1 MINEQQIFE
10 ELSNLCR
17 SKGFIHVLVKMW
29 FNDNYF
35 RANKKG
41 NFTTSQISEFQA
53 NRKKLNRNELN
64 TLLALVVQNNP
75 NFFYDQVPQQEKSD
89 EYSTRAYKLLED
101 FHKIFQEKSIINIME
116 KFSNLKVNGDLQLKQ
131 QESDWF
137 LNENNIREA
146 VFYSGDGAYDFQ
158 YQDLGCLKYIND
170 NKWFIE
176 NKGFSV
182 ECAHFFIEAIF
193 HINHKKIHNAINS
206 EQTVSIQSF
215 IYTKKDFIDLFETY
229 KKENYLPTDF
239 LIDKI
244 ISFISAFSFKLDNL
258 EDLDKFQ
265 SFDDFNPLVAFPF
278 IKLSED
284 KFLLLDLYTLSQ
296 AFYETPFFWL
306 SSDNK
311 YNNLASKNRGEFTEN
326 MVYSIFCDVFGKEN
340 VWLNVD
346 LYSKSGLNHSKKD
359 RIGEIDILVNIHGY
373 SLVFQAKSKK
383 LTINARKGNIQQIDN
398 DFSKAI
404 QHAYNQAFEC
414 SKILLGN
421 DYIARIEGEIV
432 KLPETDF
439 CIPICV
445 LSEHFPALTMQIRWL
460 LKENQHEKI
469 ASALVFDVF
478 LLDLMYKTLNTPLEF
493 IHFIS
498 VLSNV
503 REIFLAN
510 TQIDLLAVHLSRN
523 LLCSEDADMFYLDNG
538 LSADLDL
545 FLLNKRRNIITHTD
559 KNEIPS
565 LSCWF
570 KFKDTYWWQLFAFC
584 SQLDIKEKFKFGLE
598 LLQLSGEFIE
608 QYNSIVLDRINKL
621 KLNTNQIISDFTMF
635 LGNNHGLTVYVHNSP
650 FITEEV
656 KEQIYEHANLRKY
669 HAKSNLWFAL
679 IISTKG
685 VVKYIDIL
693 DSEWVF
699 NDEMQQKYQRVFG
712 RKPTQKLFID
722 GRAVTRKIGRN
733 EPCPCD
739 SGKKYKRC
747 CGK

>member
-101 FHKIFQEKSIINIME
+101 FHKIFKEKSIINIME

-182 ECAHFFIEAIF
+182 EYAHFFIEAIF

-503 REIFLAN
+503 REIFLVN

-559 KNEIPS
+559 RNEIPS

-635 LGNNHGLTVYVHNSP
+635 LSNNHGLTVYVHNSP

-733 EPCPCD
+733 EPCPCN

>member
-64 TLLALVVQNNP
+64 TLLALVVQNNL

-182 ECAHFFIEAIF
+182 EYAHFFIEAIF

-559 KNEIPS
+559 RNEIPS

-635 LGNNHGLTVYVHNSP
+635 LSNNHGLTVYVHNSP

-733 EPCPCD
+733 EPCPCN

>member
-182 ECAHFFIEAIF
+182 EYAHFFIEAIF

-278 IKLSED
+278 IKLSKD

>member
-1 MINEQQIFE
+1 MTTEQQIFE
-10 ELSNLCR
+10 ELSNLCG

-29 FNDNYF
+29 FKDNYF

-53 NRKKLNRNELN
+53 NREKLNRNELN
-64 TLLALVVQNNP
+64 TLLALVVKHNP
-75 NFFYDQVPQQEKSD
+75 NFFHDEVPKQEILD
-89 EYSTRAYKLLED
+89 EYTIKAYKLLED
-101 FHKIFQEKSIINIME
+101 FHEIFRKKSIINMME
-116 KFSNLKVNGDLQLKQ
+116 KFSNLKENGNLQLKQ

-137 LNENNIREA
+137 LNESNIREA
-146 VFYSGDGAYDFQ
+146 IFYSGDGAYDFQ
-158 YQDLGCLKYIND
+158 YQDLGYWKYIND
-170 NKWFIE
+170 NEWFIK
-176 NKGFSV
+176 NKNFS
-182 ECAHFFIEAIF
+182 IEYACFSIELIF
-193 HINHKKIHNAINS
+193 HIHHQKIDSLLGSKSRI
-206 EQTVSIQSF
+206 SIQSF
-215 IYTKKDFIDLFETY
+215 IYNKKDFIDIFEKY
-229 KKENYLPTDF
+229 KEKHQLPTDF
-239 LIDKI
+239 SINEI

-278 IKLSED
+278 VKVSED
-284 KFLLLDLYTLSQ
+284 EFLLLDLYTLSQ

-306 SSDNK
+306 SSDGRYK
-311 YNNLASKNRGEFTEN
+311 NLASKNRGEFTEY
-326 MVYSIFCDVFGKEN
+326 MVYTIFCDVFGKEN

-383 LTINARKGNIQQIDN
+383 LTIKARKGNIQQIDN

-421 DYIARIEGEIV
+421 DYIAKIEGEIV

-498 VLSNV
+498 TLSNA

-523 LLCSEDADMFYLDNG
+523 LLCSDDADIYYLDNG
-538 LSADLDL
+538 LSAELDL
-545 FLLNKRRNIITHTD
+545 FLLEKRRNVITNKSND
-559 KNEIPS
+559 EVSS
-565 LSCWF
+565 LSCWY
-570 KFKDTYWWQLFAFC
+570 KFKDTYWWKLFEYC
-584 SQLDIKEKFKFGLE
+584 SQLDTKEKFKFGLE
-598 LLQLSGEFIE
+598 LLQLSGELIE
-608 QYNSIVLDRINKL
+608 KYNSIVSGRINKL
-621 KLNTNQIISDFTMF
+621 NLNPRQIISDFTIN
-635 LGNNHGLTVYVHNSP
+635 LSNSHGITVYVSNSP
-650 FITEEV
+650 LITEAI
-656 KEQIYEHANLRKY
+656 KSKIYRHASLRKY
-669 HAKSNLWFAL
+669 HEKSNLWFAL

-685 VVKYIDIL
+685 IVKYIDIL
-693 DSEWVF
+693 DSEWKF
-699 NDEMQQKYQRVFG
+699 NDEMQREYQRIFG
-712 RKPTQKLFID
+712 RQPKQKLFIE
-722 GRAVTRKIGRN
+722 GKVMTRKIGRN
-733 EPCPCD
+733 ELCPCG

>member
-182 ECAHFFIEAIF
+182 EYAHFFIEAIF

-559 KNEIPS
+559 RNEIPS

-635 LGNNHGLTVYVHNSP
+635 LSNNHGLTVYVHNSP
-650 FITEEV
+650 FITEEI

-733 EPCPCD
+733 EPCPCN

>member
-17 SKGFIHVLVKMW
+17 SNGFIHVLVKMW

-182 ECAHFFIEAIF
+182 EYAHFFIEAIF

-559 KNEIPS
+559 RNEIPS

-635 LGNNHGLTVYVHNSP
+635 LSNNHGLTVYVHNSP

-733 EPCPCD
+733 EPCPCN

>member
-1 MINEQQIFE
+1 
-10 ELSNLCR
+10 
-17 SKGFIHVLVKMW
+17 
-29 FNDNYF
+29 
-35 RANKKG
+35 
-41 NFTTSQISEFQA
+41 
-53 NRKKLNRNELN
+53 
-64 TLLALVVQNNP
+64 
-75 NFFYDQVPQQEKSD
+75 
-89 EYSTRAYKLLED
+89 
-101 FHKIFQEKSIINIME
+101 
-116 KFSNLKVNGDLQLKQ
+116 
-131 QESDWF
+131 
-137 LNENNIREA
+137 
-146 VFYSGDGAYDFQ
+146 
-158 YQDLGCLKYIND
+158 
-170 NKWFIE
+170 
-176 NKGFSV
+176 
-182 ECAHFFIEAIF
+182 
-193 HINHKKIHNAINS
+193 
-206 EQTVSIQSF
+206 
-215 IYTKKDFIDLFETY
+215 
-229 KKENYLPTDF
+229 
-239 LIDKI
+239 
-244 ISFISAFSFKLDNL
+244 
-258 EDLDKFQ
+258 
-265 SFDDFNPLVAFPF
+265 
-278 IKLSED
+278 
-284 KFLLLDLYTLSQ
+284 
-296 AFYETPFFWL
+296 
-306 SSDNK
+306 
-311 YNNLASKNRGEFTEN
+311 
-326 MVYSIFCDVFGKEN
+326 
-340 VWLNVD
+340 
-346 LYSKSGLNHSKKD
+346 
-359 RIGEIDILVNIHGY
+359 
-373 SLVFQAKSKK
+373 
-383 LTINARKGNIQQIDN
+383 
-398 DFSKAI
+398 
-404 QHAYNQAFEC
+404 
-414 SKILLGN
+414 
-421 DYIARIEGEIV
+421 
-432 KLPETDF
+432 
-439 CIPICV
+439 
-445 LSEHFPALTMQIRWL
+445 MQIRWL

-559 KNEIPS
+559 RNEIPS

-635 LGNNHGLTVYVHNSP
+635 LSNNHGLTVYVHNSP

-733 EPCPCD
+733 EPCPCN